1 MSRVSNY
8 DKALAGARAAFLAH
22 DPAALAAKY
31 PVEWDGR
38 CLRLR
43 FAGEPYRIDAET
55 GAVDCPDRPGYV
67 PGHDELM
74 SIWDMLCFADARPAP
89 AGEWCP
95 TASLAD
101 IAGGQDAS
109 HLLTRFREAVSAAPE
124 KLEDA
129 RLALRASRDGGAD
142 FAMVIPAFDWFPCR
156 FCFWQADD
164 EFPAQVVFYWDRN
177 ARRFVR
183 YETLWFMNM
192 YLSRRIWAAVEG
204 RDWWRGE
211 A

>member
-101 IAGGQDAS
+101 IAGGSFPVSEIPSNSVRMAM
-109 HLLTRFREAVSAAPE
+109 AVIGILPILIIYPLVQ
-124 KLEDA
+124 KYLV
-129 RLALRASRDGGAD
+129 RGVVVGA
-142 FAMVIPAFDWFPCR
+142 VK
-156 FCFWQADD
+156 
-164 EFPAQVVFYWDRN
+164 
-177 ARRFVR
+177 
-183 YETLWFMNM
+183 
-192 YLSRRIWAAVEG
+192 G
-204 RDWWRGE
+204 
-211 A
+211 